1 MKYLGNIILLIILI
15 TTPTTSFCA
24 GRGGRS
30 PEARHRQRFLESEE
44 AGDVLVSNFYP
55 NKKIFTNLYREKRGF
70 DREGIFEPMPGRID
84 IIKRLN
90 FLPNKKF
97 KAGDLEEFIQQ
108 RTDGYDDLDSLDRNN
123 LLSRLV
129 EVTFAIA
136 AKGISST
143 GIKYKGK
150 LGPVSLIKGAAS
162 LAKRAVGIGVQTID
176 ETWNFIEKAAPLVA
190 MKGKY
195 SNEAKGFR
203 QLLLVTRNNKI
214 QPNGKRG
221 LSLTRLLNSKKKRQF
236 TSLCKIYGAYIMQ
249 PSWRY
254 LKFGMPAKPKQ
265 YRAKGYGSPG
275 ISAPSL
281 PTTATTFKGKPA
293 LQNPHDS
300 IKDAAKQLNASN
312 VGPMTDRVILVIT
325 GGNPSGQA
333 TFKTSGLSGKTHNA
347 TMDFIKKL
355 VELDGGQRTFV
366 NQITRILQ
374 KAKHATVPLEQTIK
388 SRLPWKHPE
397 RELLDIYEFYGIR

>member
-1 MKYLGNIILLIILI
+1 MKHLCNVFLVLILI
-15 TTPTTSFCA
+15 ATPTTSFFA

-44 AGDVLVSNFYP
+44 AGDILVSNFYP
-55 NKKIFTNLYREKRGF
+55 NKKIFTNLFREKRGF
-70 DREGIFEPMPGRID
+70 NREGIFEPMPGRID
-84 IIKRLN
+84 TIKRLN

-108 RTDGYDDLDSLDRNN
+108 RTEGYDDFDSLDKNN
-123 LLSRLV
+123 ILSRLV
-129 EVTFAIA
+129 EVTFVIA

-143 GIKYKGK
+143 GIKYQGK
-150 LGPVSLIKGAAS
+150 IGPISLIKGAAS
-162 LAKRAVGIGVQTID
+162 IAKRAVGIGVQTID
-176 ETWNFIEKAAPLVA
+176 ETWNFIERAAPLVA

-195 SNEAKGFR
+195 SNEARGFR

-214 QPNGKRG
+214 QPSGKRG
-221 LSLTRLLNSKKKRQF
+221 MSLTRLLNSKKKRQF
-236 TSLCKIYGAYIMQ
+236 TSLCRIYGAYIML

-254 LKFGMPAKPKQ
+254 LKFRVPAKPVQ
-265 YRAKGYGSPG
+265 TRTRSYSATG

-281 PTTATTFKGKPA
+281 PSASTFQGKPA

-300 IKDAAKQLNASN
+300 IKDATKQLNSSN
-312 VGPMTDRVILVIT
+312 VGPMTERVILVIT
-325 GGNPSGQA
+325 GGNTSGRA
-333 TFKTSGLSGKTHNA
+333 TFKTSGLSGKTHNV

-355 VELDGGQRTFV
+355 VELDGGQRAFATH
-366 NQITRILQ
+366 ITRILQ
-374 KAKHATVPLEQTIK
+374 KAKQATVPLEQTIK

-397 RELLDIYEFYGIR
+397 RELIDIYEFYGI